1 MQKKRKP
8 ITVALDIMGA
18 DVSPDSIMEGGL
30 MAAEEKGDALQVIF
44 VGKQEVISDFVN
56 RQKKIP
62 KNIVIEYAAHA
73 VAMSDAPTDGIR
85 KKNSSIAIGLLM
97 QKEKRADAFVSAG
110 NTGAVMASTIMVL
123 GRIDGISRP
132 AIATLFP
139 SRSGKPT
146 LVVDVG
152 ANVDC
157 KPKHLFQFGLMGS
170 VFASLMTGR
179 TSPRVGLLSIG
190 EERSKGNEQVM
201 QTHELFEKS
210 GLNFIGNIE
219 GRDILSGRA
228 DVVSTDGFVGNVLLK
243 FTESIEGF
251 LTKSLKRQIE
261 TNVFS
266 RVGAGLMTPFLRRLR
281 NAFDYSEYG
290 GAPLLGINGVCIICH
305 GTSSPKAIK
314 NAVIVAARMVRHRI
328 GENIRQE
335 MAIHNNGNKD
345 EQDDKSQNGRNRIVR
360 SVRADDEL

>member
-1 MQKKRKP
+1 MPDRNKP

-30 MAAEEKGDALQVIF
+30 LAAKEMGNELKLIF
-44 VGKQEVISDFVN
+44 VGKKEVIADFIN

-62 KNIVIEYAAHA
+62 KNIKVEHAAHA
-73 VAMSDAPTDGIR
+73 IAMSDAATDGIR
-85 KKNSSIAIGLLM
+85 KKNSSIAIGLML
-97 QKEKRADAFVSAG
+97 QKEKKAEAFVSAG
-110 NTGAVMASTIMVL
+110 NTGAVMASAIVVL
-123 GRIDGISRP
+123 GRIEGISRP
-132 AIATLFP
+132 AIATHFP
-139 SRSGKPT
+139 SRSGRPT
-146 LVVDVG
+146 LVLDVG

-157 KPKHLFQFGLMGS
+157 KPVHLFQFGLMGS
-170 VFASLMTGR
+170 VYASLMTGR

-201 QTHELFEKS
+201 QTRKLFEKS
-210 GLNFIGNIE
+210 GLNFIGNVE
-219 GRDILSGRA
+219 GRDILSGQA
-228 DVVSTDGFVGNVLLK
+228 DVVATDGFVGNVILK

-251 LTKSLKRQIE
+251 LTESLKRQVE
-261 TNVFS
+261 TNIFS

-290 GAPLLGINGVCIICH
+290 GAPLLGTDGVCIICH

-314 NAVIVAARMVRHRI
+314 NAVIVAARMVKHRI

-335 MAIHNNGNKD
+335 MAILNNGNKS
-345 EQDDKSQNGRNRIVR
+345 EQDDKIENSGDRVVR
-360 SVRADDEL
+360 TIPSNDE